1 MCLLDHHKD
10 AAQSICNYWI
20 VTSIKNT
27 YEIIFCMDFA
37 DYTGFQICIN
47 YITFQ
52 LKFYLYFKF
61 VLKYY

>member
-1 MCLLDHHKD
+1 
-10 AAQSICNYWI
+10 
-20 VTSIKNT
+20 
-27 YEIIFCMDFA
+27 MDFA